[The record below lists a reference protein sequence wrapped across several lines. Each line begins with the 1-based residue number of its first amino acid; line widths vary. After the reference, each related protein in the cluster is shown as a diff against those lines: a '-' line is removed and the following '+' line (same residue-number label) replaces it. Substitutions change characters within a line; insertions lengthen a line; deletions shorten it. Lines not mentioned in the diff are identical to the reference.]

1 MECKVAASMGSKC
14 VSVCCPSPRLQSRAI
29 GLIVHGAADS
39 RKLRL
44 KWRKIGSGRLFRAS
58 THNGNRNRISRFFD
72 AAPDF
77 LVLGLRMSTTVCAFS
92 APENLQKASETAA
105 YQLDGQTA
113 DPVEEVLDVHEFH
126 VETGEATVDVDIMVR
141 SATTGKSGGGR
152 EGSDDVETTSTS
164 TDGTQGMRTFLKALE
179 LNDAQMTKTSSHI
192 WEWRHRWHIHYQKAG
207 SENTGAPALLLL
219 PGFGVG
225 SFHYEQQ
232 LQDFGQEYRVWAL
245 DFIGQGK
252 SWPSHDPA
260 PLEVVENI
268 EAQVIA
274 SSWGFGPVAE
284 PWAAELAYSVDIWRE
299 QVQSFVDQVI
309 GEPVYVIGNSL
320 GGYVGTYFA
329 ATSSNLVQGIVL
341 MNATPFWSFMPNAQR
356 FPLLAKLI
364 PWAGLLP
371 VPGYARTLTQV
382 WWNLLRKPQTIR
394 SLLELVYKDH
404 SALSDNLVDK
414 IVEATDHPAAGAAF
428 ASILFAP
435 KAYSNFTEN
444 LIRLRKE
451 KLPLC
456 LIYGREDPWVV
467 PFWGQ
472 QVKQHVPDAVYY
484 ELSPVGHCPHHEA
497 PEVVNFLI
505 RKWVQSIYQG
515 SNCPALLESMNPYH
529 MAHQFVVRSSTH
541 EAKERQ
547 ILVHVK
553 PHQNFIRDFYNWLL
567 GFMMKQRSQ
576 PKI

>member
-1 MECKVAASMGSKC
+1 MCPALENRVRLFLQKKIDEMECRVVASMGSKC

-29 GLIVHGAADS
+29 GLNVHGAADS

-44 KWRKIGSGRLFRAS
+44 KWRKIGSGKLFRAS
-58 THNGNRNRISRFFD
+58 IHNGNRNRISRFFD

-92 APENLQKASETAA
+92 APENLKKASETAA
-105 YQLDGQTA
+105 YQSGGQTA
-113 DPVEEVLDVHEFH
+113 DPVEEVLDVHGFH
-126 VETGEATVDVDIMVR
+126 VETGEATVDMDIMVR
-141 SATTGKSGGGR
+141 SGTTEKSGGGR

-164 TDGTQGMRTFLKALE
+164 TDGTQGMMTFLKALE
-179 LNDAQMTKTSSHI
+179 LNDAQRTKTSSHI
-192 WEWRHRWHIHYQKAG
+192 WEWRHKWHIHYQKA
-207 SENTGAPALLLL
+207 
-219 PGFGVG
+219 
-225 SFHYEQQ
+225 
-232 LQDFGQEYRVWAL
+232 
-245 DFIGQGK
+245 
-252 SWPSHDPA
+252 
-260 PLEVVENI
+260 
-268 EAQVIA
+268 
-274 SSWGFGPVAE
+274 VAE
-284 PWAAELAYSVDIWRE
+284 PWAAELVYSVDLWRE

-371 VPGYARTLTQV
+371 VPGYARTLTQL
-382 WWNLLRKPQTIR
+382 WWNLLRKPQTIQ

-451 KLPLC
+451 KVSLC

-472 QVKQHVPDAVYY
+472 RVKQHVPDAVYY

-505 RKWVQSIYQG
+505 RKWVQSISQG
-515 SNCPALLESMNPYH
+515 SNCPALLESMNPYN

-547 ILVHVK
+547 IVVHVK